1 MSMNR
6 EEIETF
12 VMQWADAWNNR
23 DLEKVLAH
31 FHEDINFTSPTALA
45 VVGMPTVKGKNAL
58 RAYWSKALSRVE
70 TLRFNIERL
79 VWDPERRELAIIYTS
94 EINGNSK
101 KVSEN
106 LVFDDN
112 DFVITAEVFHG
123 IG

>member
-1 MSMNR
+1 MNR
-6 EEIETF
+6 QEIETF
-12 VMQWADAWNNR
+12 AVQWADAWNNH

-58 RAYWSKALSRVE
+58 RAYWTKALSGVE

-79 VWDPERRELAIIYTS
+79 VWDPERSELAIIYTS

-106 LVFDDN
+106 LVFNDN
-112 DFVITAEVFHG
+112 DLVITAEVFHG

>member
-1 MSMNR
+1 MNR
-6 EEIETF
+6 EEIEAF
-12 VMQWADAWNNR
+12 AMQWADAWNNR
-23 DLEKVLAH
+23 DHEKVLAH
-31 FHEDINFTSPTALA
+31 FHEEINFTSPTALA

-58 RAYWSKALSRVE
+58 RAYWTKALSRVE

-106 LVFDDN
+106 LAFNDN
-112 DFVITAEVFHG
+112 DLVITAEVFHG